1 VNNYVLKLYV
11 TGRTSRTKRAIDNLA
26 RICEERL
33 GDDYEIVV
41 IDILEEPQ
49 AAEDESII
57 ATPTLIKH
65 MPPPRRRI
73 IGDLSDTETVLLG
86 LDLNSR

>member
-1 VNNYVLKLYV
+1 VNNYILKLFV
-11 TGRTSRTKRAIDNLA
+11 TGRTARAKHAIDNLA
-26 RICEERL
+26 RMCEERL
-33 GDDYEIVV
+33 DGQFEIVV

-73 IGDLSDTETVLLG
+73 IGDLSDTETVLFG

>member
-73 IGDLSDTETVLLG
+73 IGDLSDTETVLFG